1 MVRDYQVPEQKKYL
15 KSVYSSREISYINKM
30 SLFSNALNACINEI
44 DKAQEKNEKRRRS
57 MEKDVLTKTRQD
69 LERPETTLLETT

>member
-57 MEKDVLTKTRQD
+57 MEKDVLTKTQQD